1 MFEYGK
7 ISYSRIEKM
16 DIYGKKVLVLGGWG
30 LVGKAITRRLMVE
43 KPAGII
49 ITSLKESEAKEEV
62 EYLKKT
68 YPEAGEGFF
77 VPWWGNVLVRDE
89 YKDLS
94 RQEML
99 ADPEMR
105 RTIISDVMDDL
116 SDEVLKAQSLYKLLE
131 EHKPDI
137 IIDCIN
143 TATGIAY
150 QDIFTA
156 YKNLKKVL
164 YESEDRDQL
173 VTETEKLV
181 AVLYIPQLIRH
192 IQVLYNS
199 MHHFETQVYLKIG
212 TSGTGGMGLNIP
224 YTHSEER
231 PSRVLLSKSAI
242 AGAHT
247 LLLFLM
253 ARTPDSAITKEIKPA
268 AAIAWKKIEFGTIK
282 KQGKEVE
289 IYDIPLD
296 SAIPLEGKIYKETG
310 RKFERQGVLR
320 SVYIDT
326 GENGIFSRGEFE
338 AITAQKQMEF
348 VTPEEIA
355 NNTVFEIMG
364 GNTGHD
370 IINALDNANM
380 QPSYRAGYMQH
391 LAVAKLSKLEE
402 QHGVASVAFEMLGP
416 PRLSKLLFEIEI
428 LKRTCGNMKEIV
440 KKTPEELTALSTQF
454 ILDNEKFRNEAISV
468 GIPVLMNDGKNLL
481 RGNLMKIPVFGAETE
496 LEITPDNLEKWAE
509 AGWIDLRPKNWE
521 LWISRIEAIIAEADA
536 IAKDDTSS
544 LHVRTEQY
552 WNYFETIDVGK
563 VVSWIFIRE
572 EKGNR
577 MKD

>member
-1 MFEYGK
+1 
-7 ISYSRIEKM
+7 M

-30 LVGKAITRRLMVE
+30 LVGKAITRRLMIE
-43 KPAGII
+43 KPSGLI
-49 ITSLKESEAKEEV
+49 ITSLKESEAKDEV

-68 YPEAGEGFF
+68 YPGLPENFF
-77 VPWWGNVLVRDE
+77 VPWWGNVLVRNE
-89 YKDLS
+89 YKDMS
-94 RQEML
+94 RPEML
-99 ADPEMR
+99 ADPDR
-105 RTIISDVMDDL
+105 RRIVIDDVMDDL
-116 SDEVLKAQSLYKLLE
+116 TDDVLSAQALYKLLE

-150 QDIFTA
+150 QDIFSA

-164 YESEDRDQL
+164 YNGSAH
-173 VTETEKLV
+173 TEVVAEVEKLV
-181 AVLYIPQLIRH
+181 AALYIPQLIRH

-199 MHHFETQVYLKIG
+199 MHKFDTQVYLKIG

-282 KQGKEVE
+282 KGGKEVE

-296 SAIPLEGKIYKETG
+296 TAIPLQGKIHKTFDKSLE
-310 RKFERQGVLR
+310 KKGVLR

-355 NNTVFEIMG
+355 NNAVFEIMG

-380 QPSYRAGYMQH
+380 QPSYRAGFMQH
-391 LAVAKLSKLEE
+391 LAVSKLAKLEE
-402 QHGVASVAFEMLGP
+402 EHGVASVAFEMLGP
-416 PRLSKLLFEIEI
+416 PRLSKLLFEIEM
-428 LKRTCGNMKEIV
+428 LKRTCGSMKVIIN
-440 KKTPEELTALSTQF
+440 KSPEELSKLCTDYLMG
-454 ILDNEKFRNEAISV
+454 DDKFRNEAISV
-468 GIPVLMNDGKNLL
+468 GIPVLTPDGKDLL
-481 RGNLMKIPVFGAETE
+481 RGPLMKIPVFGAETE
-496 LEITPDNLEKWAE
+496 LEITPENIEKWAD
-509 AGWIDLRPKNWE
+509 AGWIDLRAQNWE
-521 LWISRIEAIIAEADA
+521 LWINRLNALIDEAELIPE
-536 IAKDDTSS
+536 DDTSS
-544 LHVRTEQY
+544 LHVRTRQY

>member
-1 MFEYGK
+1 
-7 ISYSRIEKM
+7 M

-62 EYLKKT
+62 AYLEKT
-68 YPEAGEGFF
+68 YPGMGENFF
-77 VPWWGNVLVRDE
+77 LPWWGNVLVREE

-99 ADPEMR
+99 FDPAMR
-105 RTIISDVMDDL
+105 KVTISDVMDDL
-116 SDEVLKAQSLYKLLE
+116 SDEVLQQQSLYKLLE
-131 EHKPDI
+131 HHKPDV

-164 YESEDRDQL
+164 YESDDRDLL

-199 MHHFETQVYLKIG
+199 MHKFDTKVYLKIG

-242 AGAHT
+242 AGAHS

-282 KQGKEVE
+282 KQGREVE
-289 IYDIPLD
+289 IFDIPLD
-296 SAIPLEGKIYKETG
+296 AAVPLEGKIFKELG
-310 RKFERQGVLR
+310 KKFEARDVLR

-355 NNTVFEIMG
+355 NNAVYEIMG

-370 IINALDNANM
+370 MINALDNAIM

-391 LAVAKLSKLEE
+391 LAVAKLAKLEAD
-402 QHGVASVAFEMLGP
+402 HGVASVAFEMLGP
-416 PRLSKLLFEIEI
+416 PRLSKLLFEVET
-428 LKRTCGNMKEIV
+428 LKRTCGNMKNIIN
-440 KKTPEELTALSTQF
+440 KSATELTELCKNF
-454 ILDNEKFRNEAISV
+454 ILDNVKFRNEAISV
-468 GIPVLMNDGKNLL
+468 GIPILMNDGASLL
-481 RGNLMKIPVFGAETE
+481 RGNLMKIPVFGAEKE
-496 LEITPDNLEKWAE
+496 LEITPENIEKWAD
-509 AGWIDLRPKNWE
+509 AGWIDLRAKNWE
-521 LWISRIEAIIAEADA
+521 MWISRIKAIIDEAEL
-536 IAKDDTSS
+536 IPEDDTSS
-544 LHVRTEQY
+544 LHVRTVQY
-552 WNYFETIDVGK
+552 WNYFEIIDVGK
-563 VVSWIFIRE
+563 VVSWIFINE